1 MVTITLKDGSSKEIE
16 SGQTAFAVAEGI
28 SAGLARVALAAVIDD
43 KQVDMDTPIT
53 ADCELSIITPHDE
66 AGLEIIRHSTAH
78 LLAQAIKEL
87 YPQAQITIGPVIED
101 GFYYDIALEKSL
113 TPEDLEAIEK
123 CMKEIA
129 KKKAPVSRKV
139 YSREEAIK
147 FFEAQGEHYK
157 VEIIKEL
164 PEGEDITLYTQG
176 DFTDL
181 CRGPHVPHLGHLGA
195 FKLTK
200 LSGAYWRADANN
212 AQLQRVY
219 GTAWPDK
226 KALKEYLHRV
236 EEAKKRDHRKLAV
249 SMDLFHFQEEAPGQ
263 VFWHPNGWTI
273 NQTIRQ
279 YLRGRLLESGYQEIN
294 TPQLVDKSLWEAS
307 GHMAKFDDDMFM
319 THSENRDYIVKPM
332 NCPCHIQVFNQGL
345 KSYRDLP
352 IRFAEY
358 GCCHRNEAS
367 GTLHGLMRVR
377 GFVQDDAH
385 IFCTVE
391 QIGDEVAAFIKLL
404 ESVYADFG
412 FDQMMYKLSTRP
424 EKRVGTDAQW
434 DQTEAIL
441 AETLDKAGVDWS
453 YNPGEGAFYGPK
465 IEFAL
470 KDSLGRVWQC
480 GTLQLD
486 PCMPERLGATYI
498 AEDGSKKTPYMLHRA
513 IFGSIERFMGVLI
526 EEYGGDLPLWL
537 APNQLIVMSISD
549 KHHAYCQ
556 ELVEKLKK
564 HGFRVNLDLRNEK
577 IGFKIREHTLAKIP
591 CQLVVGDQE
600 VENSR
605 FALRLKDGS
614 KLPEMSLEQMIAFL
628 QKHTD
633 EKTRQLSSEENN

>member
-1 MVTITLKDGSSKEIE
+1 MVTITLKDGTQKEIE
-16 SGQTAFAVAEGI
+16 SGQTALAVAESI
-28 SAGLARVALAAVIDD
+28 SPNLARVALAATIDG
-43 KQVDMDTPIT
+43 KEVDMDTAIT
-53 ADCELSIITPHDE
+53 SDCELSIITPRDE

-87 YPQAQITIGPVIED
+87 FPEAQITIGPVIEN

-113 TPEDLEAIEK
+113 TPEDLEALEK
-123 CMKEIA
+123 RMKDIA
-129 KKKAPVSRKV
+129 KRKTPVTRKI
-139 YSREEAIK
+139 YSRDDAVK
-147 FFEAQGEHYK
+147 FFADQGEHYK
-157 VEIIKEL
+157 VEIIQDL
-164 PEGEDITLYTQG
+164 PEDETITLYTQG

-200 LSGAYWRADANN
+200 LSGAYWRGDANN

-219 GTAWPDK
+219 GTAWQDK

-249 SMDLFHFQEEAPGQ
+249 PMDLFHFQEEAPGQ
-263 VFWHPNGWTI
+263 VFWHPNGWTL
-273 NQTIRQ
+273 NQTVRQ
-279 YLRGRLLESGYQEIN
+279 FVRSVLKEGGYQEIN

-332 NCPCHIQVFNQGL
+332 NCPCHIQVFKQGL

-352 IRFAEY
+352 IRLAEY
-358 GCCHRNEAS
+358 GSCHRNEPS
-367 GTLHGLMRVR
+367 GTLHGIMRVR
-377 GFVQDDAH
+377 GFVQDDGH
-385 IFCTVE
+385 IFCRLD
-391 QIGDEVAAFIKLL
+391 QIGDEVAMFIKQLQII
-404 ESVYADFG
+404 YNAFG
-412 FDQMMYKLSTRP
+412 FSEIQYKLSTRP
-424 EKRVGTDAQW
+424 EKRVGTDEQW

-441 AETLDKAGVDWS
+441 AKTLDDAGVEWS

-465 IEFAL
+465 IEFSL

-480 GTLQLD
+480 GTIQLD
-486 PCMPERLGATYI
+486 PCMPERLGASYI
-498 AEDGSKKTPYMLHRA
+498 AEDGSKQTPYMLHRA
-513 IFGSIERFMGVLI
+513 FLGSIERFIGVLL

-537 APNQLIVMSISD
+537 APVQLVVMSISD
-549 KHHAYCQ
+549 KHAAFCQ

-577 IGFKIREHTLAKIP
+577 IGFKIREHTLAKVP

-600 VENSR
+600 VEKGQ

-614 KLPEMSLEQMIAFL
+614 KLPEMSFDELAAFL
-628 QKHTD
+628 QKHVD
-633 EKTRQLSSEENN
+633 NKARQIVGEK

>member
-1 MVTITLKDGSSKEIE
+1 MVTITLKDGSSKEIL
-16 SGQTAFAVAEGI
+16 SGQTAFAVAQSI
-28 SAGLARVALAAVIDD
+28 SPGLARVALGASIDGRS
-43 KQVDMDTPIT
+43 VDLDTPIT
-53 ADCELSIITPHDE
+53 HDCALSILTPKDE
-66 AGLEIIRHSTAH
+66 QGLDIIRHSTAH
-78 LLAQAIKEL
+78 LLAQAIKEI

-113 TPEDLEAIEK
+113 TPEDLEAIENR
-123 CMKEIA
+123 MQAIA
-129 KKKAPVSRKV
+129 KTNTPVSHRV
-139 YSREEAIK
+139 YTRQEAIE
-147 FFEAQGEHYK
+147 FFEKQGEHYK
-157 VEIIKEL
+157 VEIIKDL
-164 PEGEDITLYTQG
+164 PEGEPITLYTQG
-176 DFTDL
+176 NFTDL
-181 CRGPHVPHLGHLGA
+181 CRGPHVPHVGHLGA

-200 LSGAYWRADANN
+200 LSGAYWRGDAKN
-212 AQLQRVY
+212 AQLQRIY

-226 KALKEYLHRV
+226 KSLNEYLHRL

-249 SMDLFHFQEEAPGQ
+249 AMDLFHFQEEAPGQ
-263 VFWHPNGWTI
+263 VFWHPNGWMI
-273 NQTIRQ
+273 NRIIRD
-279 YLRGRLLESGYQEIN
+279 YLRARLLDSGYLEIN

-332 NCPCHIQVFNQGL
+332 NCPCHIQVFKQGL

-385 IFCTVE
+385 IFCTLE
-391 QIGDEVAAFIKLL
+391 QIGDEVAAFIALL

-412 FDQMMYKLSTRP
+412 FNDMMYKLSTRP
-424 EKRVGTDAQW
+424 AKRVGTDEQW

-441 AETLDKAGVDWS
+441 ASTLDKAGVDWS

-470 KDSLGRVWQC
+470 KDCLGRVWQC

-498 AEDGSKKTPYMLHRA
+498 AQDGSKKTPYMLHRA

-526 EEYGGDLPLWL
+526 ENYGGDFPLWL
-537 APNQLIVMSISD
+537 APNQLVVMSITD

-556 ELVEKLKK
+556 EIAKKLKK
-564 HGFRVNLDLRNEK
+564 NGLRVILDLRNEK

-591 CQLVVGDQE
+591 CQLVIGDQE
-600 VENSR
+600 VEKES
-605 FALRLKDGS
+605 FALRLKDGNQ
-614 KLPEMSLEQMIAFL
+614 LQEMSLDQLISFL
-628 QKHTD
+628 KMHVD
-633 EKTRQLSSEENN
+633 EKTRQLCA

>member
-1 MVTITLKDGSSKEIE
+1 MPIVTLKDGSSKEIPF
-16 SGQTAFAVAEGI
+16 GQTAFALAQAI
-28 SAGLARVALAAVIDD
+28 SPGLARIALGATIDGKAVDL
-43 KQVDMDTPIT
+43 DTPIT
-53 ADCELSIITPHDE
+53 ADCTLTIITPKDE
-66 AGLEIIRHSTAH
+66 DGVDILRHSTAH
-78 LLAQAIKEL
+78 LLAQAIKEI
-87 YPQAQITIGPVIED
+87 YPLAQITIGPVIED

-113 TPEDLEAIEK
+113 TPEDLETIEHR
-123 CMKEIA
+123 MQAIA
-129 KKKAPVSRKV
+129 KSQLPVSHKV
-139 YSREEAIK
+139 YSRQEAID
-147 FFEAQGEHYK
+147 FFQKQGEHFK
-157 VEIIKEL
+157 VEIIKDL
-164 PEGEDITLYTQG
+164 PEGEPITLYTQG

-200 LSGAYWRADANN
+200 LSGAYWRGDAKN

-226 KALKEYLHRV
+226 KSLNDYLVRI
-236 EEAKKRDHRKLAV
+236 EEAKKRDHRKIAV
-249 SMDLFHFQEEAPGQ
+249 AMDLFHFQEEAPGQ

-273 NQTIRQ
+273 NRIIRD
-279 YLRGRLLESGYQEIN
+279 YLRARLLESGYLEIN

-332 NCPCHIQVFNQGL
+332 NCPCHIQVFKQGL

-385 IFCTVE
+385 IFCTLE
-391 QIGDEVAAFIKLL
+391 QIGDEVSNFIALL

-412 FDQMMYKLSTRP
+412 FNHMMYKLSTRP
-424 EKRVGTDAQW
+424 AKRVGTDAQW

-441 AETLDKAGVDWS
+441 AATLDQAGVDWS

-526 EEYGGDLPLWL
+526 ENYAGDFPLWL
-537 APNQLIVMSISD
+537 APTQLVVMSITD
-549 KHHAYCQ
+549 KHHAYCE
-556 ELVEKLKK
+556 ELVKKLKK

-591 CQLVVGDQE
+591 CQLVIGDLE
-600 VENSR
+600 VEKES
-605 FALRLKDGS
+605 FALRLKDGNQ
-614 KLPEMSLEQMIAFL
+614 LPEMSFDQLVSFL
-628 QKHTD
+628 KKHND
-633 EKTRQLSSEENN
+633 EKTRQLVA

>member
-1 MVTITLKDGSSKEIE
+1 MVTITLKDGSSKEIA
-16 SGQTAFAVAEGI
+16 SGQTAFAVAQSI
-28 SAGLARVALAAVIDD
+28 SPGLARVALGATVNGKAVDL
-43 KQVDMDTPIT
+43 DTPIT
-53 ADCELSIITPHDE
+53 NDCALSILTPKDE
-66 AGLEIIRHSTAH
+66 EGLDIIRHSTAH
-78 LLAQAIKEL
+78 LLAQAIKDI
-87 YPQAQITIGPVIED
+87 YPAAQITIGPVIED

-113 TPEDLEAIEK
+113 TPEDLDTIENR
-123 CMKEIA
+123 MQAIA
-129 KKKAPVSRKV
+129 KTNTPVSHKV
-139 YSREEAIK
+139 YSRQEAIE

-157 VEIIKEL
+157 VEIIKDL

-200 LSGAYWRADANN
+200 LSGAYWRGDSNN

-226 KALKEYLHRV
+226 KSLNEYLHRI

-249 SMDLFHFQEEAPGQ
+249 AMDLFHFQEEAPGQ

-273 NQTIRQ
+273 NRIIRD
-279 YLRGRLLESGYQEIN
+279 YLRARLLDSGYLEIN

-332 NCPCHIQVFNQGL
+332 NCPCHIQVFKQGL

-385 IFCTVE
+385 IFCTLE
-391 QIGDEVAAFIKLL
+391 QIGDEVAAFIALL

-412 FDQMMYKLSTRP
+412 FNEMMYKLSTRP
-424 EKRVGTDAQW
+424 AKRVGTDAQW

-441 AETLDKAGVDWS
+441 ATTLDKAGVDWS

-470 KDSLGRVWQC
+470 KDCLGRVWQC

-498 AEDGSKKTPYMLHRA
+498 AQDGSKQTPYMLHRA

-526 EEYGGDLPLWL
+526 ENYGGDFPLWL
-537 APNQLIVMSISD
+537 APNQLVVMSITD
-549 KHHAYCQ
+549 KHHAYC
-556 ELVEKLKK
+556 EEIAKKLKK
-564 HGFRVNLDLRNEK
+564 FGFRVILDLRNEK

-591 CQLVVGDQE
+591 CQLVIGDQE
-600 VENSR
+600 VEKQI
-605 FALRLKDGS
+605 FALRLKDGNQ
-614 KLPEMSLEQMIAFL
+614 LPEMSLEQLLSFL
-628 QKHTD
+628 QKHVD
-633 EKTRQLSSEENN
+633 EKTRQLCA